1 MKDDKRQERVLK
13 NASSQ
18 IISSLSQSLLGFV
31 ARKIFLITLGADLL
45 GLNSLMTS
53 IIGMLS
59 IAELGVGEAINFSL
73 YEPLAKSDT
82 RRVTAIMQ
90 LYRKLYLGIAAV
102 IGVLG
107 VVLFFFL
114 HKLVDSTVP
123 MADVYKVFAL
133 FLLDAC
139 LSYCLA
145 YKRNIISADQ
155 QDYIVINIDTIAQI
169 LLSIGQILLLLLT
182 KSFYAY
188 LILKLTV
195 TVARNI
201 YIFCLANKKYPY
213 LKDTKNMQPL
223 SKQYLQ
229 ELGHNVKALFVTRI
243 SYFCVSGTDNMLLS
257 SFVSL
262 ASVTVYNNYVTI
274 LSLFNRT
281 FNAIFDKV
289 RSVIGNY
296 IVLRGKDQAYTLFK
310 RIFFANFLITSYT
323 SIGIFVVT
331 NSVISL
337 WMGPDQI
344 WPLLIVGLVVFN
356 NYSRFIL
363 QTCEAFRGAMGI
375 YSPRPFVK
383 YAALAEGL
391 VNLVASLA
399 LIMILD
405 DNILAVFLGTTIS
418 SVVSTIVVP
427 WISYKFIFN
436 RPLGNFFLLYL
447 KYLAIA
453 LVALVLSQLIFAL
466 LSTGNCLLDILTG
479 IAVCTAVTAIVYL
492 PIFYRTDE
500 FRYLLGIAKRLILKK
515 RK

>member
-1 MKDDKRQERVLK
+1 MEDNKRQERVLK

-18 IISSLSQSLLGFV
+18 MLSSLAQSLLGFV
-31 ARKIFLITLGADLL
+31 ARKVFLICLGADIL

-73 YEPLAKSDT
+73 YEPLAKKKT

-102 IGVLG
+102 GVLG
-107 VVLFFFL
+107 LLLFFFL
-114 HKLVDSTVP
+114 HKMVDGTVP
-123 MADVYKVFAL
+123 LTDVYKVYAL
-133 FLLDAC
+133 FLLDSC

-155 QDYIVINIDTIAQI
+155 QDYIVINIDTVAQI

-182 KSFYAY
+182 KNFYIY
-188 LILKLTV
+188 LFLKLAV
-195 TVARNI
+195 TVIRNI
-201 YIFCLANKKYPY
+201 YIFRLANKKYPY
-213 LKDTKNMQPL
+213 LNDTKNTEPL
-223 SKQYLQ
+223 PKKYLQ
-229 ELGHNVKALFVTRI
+229 DLSHNVKALFVTRI

-274 LSLFNRT
+274 LNLFNKT
-281 FNAIFDKV
+281 FNTIFDKI

-296 IVLRGKDQAYTLFK
+296 IVLQGKEQSYTLFK

-363 QTCEAFRGAMGI
+363 QTCEAFRGAMGL

-391 VNLVASLA
+391 LNLVASVA
-399 LIMILD
+399 LIIVLE

-418 SVVSTIVVP
+418 TVISTVVVP
-427 WISYKFIFN
+427 WISYRFIFN
-436 RPLGNFFLLYL
+436 RPLREFFLLYF
-447 KYLAIA
+447 KYLTIA
-453 LVALVLSQLIFAL
+453 LVALALSQFTFTL
-466 LSTGNCLLDILTG
+466 LSTGNPLPDVIIG
-479 IAVCTAVTAIVYL
+479 ICVCTVATAVVYL
-492 PIFYRTDE
+492 PLFCRTDE
-500 FRYLLGIAKRLILKK
+500 FRYLLNAAKRFIIKK